1 MTTRGPWDLPDPPAQ
16 PKAPAPR
23 PSISFRSPGM
33 RLLALIAGLGLLV
46 FALSR
51 LFPGQVDA
59 KDDWVGIASGLG
71 FAVLIGA
78 RLLSGRLSGETGKH
92 LGIWTAVVVALVL
105 GYSFRGDLMGL
116 FQRVRSELIPSYP
129 VQAAGGDMVVARD
142 QDGGFVVMGQVNG
155 QPVRFLVDTGATDIV
170 LSPADAQRI
179 GVDLSSLPFGK
190 PVETANGMGY
200 GAPFTADRLQ
210 VGSIALTQVPM
221 SINKAPMSTSLLGM
235 AFFNRMKSFRVE
247 GDRLFIRSK

>member
-1 MTTRGPWDLPDPPAQ
+1 MATRGPWDEPDPP
-16 PKAPAPR
+16 PPRAPPPR
-23 PSISFRSPGM
+23 PSMSFRSPGL

-51 LFPGQVDA
+51 LFPGQVDT
-59 KDDWVGIASGLG
+59 KDDWGGIAASLAM
-71 FAVLIGA
+71 AVLIGA
-78 RLLSGRLSGETGKH
+78 RLLSGRLAGGTPRH
-92 LGIWTAVVVALVL
+92 LAIWGAVVVALVL
-105 GYSFRGDLMGL
+105 GYSFRDELVGL
-116 FQRVRSELIPSYP
+116 FQRVPSELVPSYP
-129 VQAAGGDMVVARD
+129 VQASGGDMVVARD

-155 QPVRFLVDTGATDIV
+155 QPVRFLVDTGASDIV

-179 GVDLSSLPFGK
+179 GVDPSSLTFGK

-210 VGSIALTQVPM
+210 VGSIALTGVPM

-247 GDRLFIRSK
+247 GDRLFIRPR